1 MIEAKKKIIKKK
13 DFGINIEE
21 MAKVGVNFGHRI
33 SKCHPK
39 MKPFVIGVKG
49 SDHINM
55 IDLEKTK
62 EYFIKTLEFL
72 GEFIKQD
79 KTILFVGTK
88 LPVRKL
94 VEETAR
100 ECKMPYVINRWLG
113 GTLTNFSIMKKR
125 LEYFKELEEKK
136 ETGELKKYTKKERLE
151 FDRELERLDLKF
163 GGIKYI
169 DKLPDCLFI
178 IDMRKNEL
186 AIKEAKAK
194 GIPVLAIADTEVD
207 PEKVD
212 YFIPA
217 NDDAITSVKY
227 ILQKVKEVILKNK
240 PAK

>member
-1 MIEAKKKIIKKK
+1 MAILKKK
-13 DFGINIEE
+13 DFGIKIEE
-21 MAKVGVNFGHRI
+21 MAKAGVNFGHRI

-62 EYFIKTLEFL
+62 EYFIETLKFL
-72 GEFIKQD
+72 EEFIKQG

-94 VEETAR
+94 VEETAK
-100 ECKMPYVINRWLG
+100 ECEMPYVINRWLG
-113 GTLTNFSIMKKR
+113 GTITNFQIMKKR

-136 ETGELKKYTKKERLE
+136 KTGGLEKYTKKERLE
-151 FDRELERLDLKF
+151 FDRELERLDQKF
-163 GGIKYI
+163 GGIKKI
-169 DKLPDCLFI
+169 EKLPDGLFV

-186 AIKEAKAK
+186 AIKEATMK
-194 GIPVLAIADTEVD
+194 GMPIIAIADTEVN
-207 PEKVD
+207 PEKVN

-217 NDDAITSVKY
+217 NDDAIGSVKY
-227 ILQKVKEVILKNK
+227 ILEKVKQVILDNK
-240 PAK
+240 K